1 MSNGAG
7 RGAVWKSKVGPE
19 IAQNLREVG
28 FSAAVKA
35 ANPGCLLLGALKVIP
50 IALKDPTH
58 ALEVFALVNER
69 FEFKP
74 ERVEIFYVVAGDALI
89 DQFPS
94 QRVPEEYF
102 FGLH

>member
-1 MSNGAG
+1 MSNGA
-7 RGAVWKSKVGPE
+7 RRAAVWKSKVSPE
-19 IAQNLREVG
+19 IAQNLCEVG

-50 IALKDPTH
+50 ITLKDATH
-58 ALEVFALVNER
+58 ALEVFALANER

-74 ERVEIFYVVAGDALI
+74 QGVEIFYVVARDALI